1 MNARRVE
8 LITLNT
14 PLIESFKNEEA
25 ERKAK
30 LASAEGQAADED
42 ERNKVL
48 EAEVSRP
55 TIL

>member
-30 LASAEGQAADED
+30 LASAEGKAADED